1 MQVGVGYANRT
12 MTLRTTLQA
21 LAKASN
27 SWLPTLSQSISLPV
41 LARQPWTTC
50 PSKSEPAS
58 PEKSSTPPSLPVARS
73 SKPPLPP
80 IPSFRCISKST
91 TKKNNVGIN
100 FFAPRF
106 FFFSNL
112 GFFNRCFSPLPSF
125 PFHTK
130 TSPLKKGKER
140 TISCL
145 SSLFFLPLFSFTF

>member
-41 LARQPWTTC
+41 LARQQWTTC

-106 FFFSNL
+106 FFFQILAFSIVAFPPFL
-112 GFFNRCFSPLPSF
+112 HSLSIQRHLHSKKEKRERSLVSPLYFFS
-125 PFHTK
+125 
-130 TSPLKKGKER
+130 
-140 TISCL
+140 L
-145 SSLFFLPLFSFTF
+145 SSL